1 MARSQKVCARMIIIF
16 VTQRVHE
23 QTPRSIYGVLKEQN
37 NQNFIYVYIYCLSNK
52 STPIGSY
59 NILLRQSIRYKHYI
73 ILQSYY
79 FSSNDLFL
87 EQFLQQFNPI
97 KDGICTEVQTS
108 DTIRK
113 HMVCIV
119 LLSHSRYTEI
129 NNYRNLPIC
138 TRYFLTK

>member
-23 QTPRSIYGVLKEQN
+23 QTPRSIYGVLKGQN
-37 NQNFIYVYIYCLSNK
+37 NQNFIDFQIYRLSNT
-52 STPIGSY
+52 S
-59 NILLRQSIRYKHYI
+59 LLHDLIRYKYYI
-73 ILQSYY
+73 ILQFYY
-79 FSSNDLFL
+79 ISLNYLFL
-87 EQFLQQFNPI
+87 EQFLQQFIPI

-119 LLSHSRYTEI
+119 LLSHSRYKEI

-138 TRYFLTK
+138 KLGVFSDKVKNDCLI

>member
-23 QTPRSIYGVLKEQN
+23 QTPRSIYGVLKGQN
-37 NQNFIYVYIYCLSNK
+37 NQNFIDFQIYRLSNT
-52 STPIGSY
+52 S
-59 NILLRQSIRYKHYI
+59 LLHDLIRYKYYI
-73 ILQSYY
+73 ILQFYY
-79 FSSNDLFL
+79 ISLNYLFL
-87 EQFLQQFNPI
+87 EQFLQQFIPI

-119 LLSHSRYTEI
+119 LLSHSRYKEI

-138 TRYFLTK
+138 KLGVFSDKVKNDCLM